1 MMALISENWLFFLI
15 ALVIGVATAFWAWAA
30 TGREAETSR
39 FNADDGLLERAET
52 SAAPVAPEPVAPP
65 PVAAPPVTAPPAPEP
80 EAAPAPTPT
89 PEPAPEPAAPASVV
103 TEQPKPVV
111 TPAPALR
118 PRTRPVAADTA
129 PPPPGK
135 PNIPPAVGEPDN
147 LRLIKGV
154 GPKLNSLLNNLG
166 ITRVDQTAEWKEAE
180 IEEVDKYLES

>member
-65 PVAAPPVTAPPAPEP
+65 PVAAPPVTAPPVTAPPVTAPPAPEP
-80 EAAPAPTPT
+80 EAAPAPTPTPT

-103 TEQPKPVV
+103 TEQPKPV
-111 TPAPALR
+111 
-118 PRTRPVAADTA
+118 
-129 PPPPGK
+129 
-135 PNIPPAVGEPDN
+135 
-147 LRLIKGV
+147 
-154 GPKLNSLLNNLG
+154 
-166 ITRVDQTAEWKEAE
+166 
-180 IEEVDKYLES
+180 

>member
-30 TGREAETSR
+30 TGRDGETSR

-89 PEPAPEPAAPASVV
+89 PTPEPAPEPAAPAPVV

-111 TPAPALR
+111 T
-118 PRTRPVAADTA
+118 
-129 PPPPGK
+129 
-135 PNIPPAVGEPDN
+135 
-147 LRLIKGV
+147 
-154 GPKLNSLLNNLG
+154 
-166 ITRVDQTAEWKEAE
+166 
-180 IEEVDKYLES
+180 